1 MYNLSV
7 DELSMVD
14 GGGDGSVGTIV
25 ANIGCGI
32 AGTVVG
38 IASRGVQ
45 AGTAAGILCSQMV
58 SNSASANGNSGSNGR
73 GGSMSMSNVQGNA
86 GFAGGRGL

>member
-7 DELSMVD
+7 DEISMVD
-14 GGGDGSVGTIV
+14 SGGDGSVGTIV

-32 AGTVVG
+32 AGTAVG
-38 IASRGVQ
+38 IASRNVQ

-58 SNSASANGNSGSNGR
+58 SNSAGTNGNSGSNGR
-73 GGSMSMSNVQGNA
+73 GRSMSMGNVQGNA
-86 GFAGGRGL
+86 SLAGGRGL

>member
-7 DELSMVD
+7 DEISMVD

-38 IASRGVQ
+38 IASKSVQ

-58 SNSASANGNSGSNGR
+58 SNSANGNSGSNGR